1 MSNWTQPLCER
12 CWFSERPDEIPTRF
26 IGQCTVE
33 RCCMCGLE
41 TIAGI
46 FVRRDP
52 ATVPFPDGEDE
63 DDY

>member
-1 MSNWTQPLCER
+1 
-12 CWFSERPDEIPTRF
+12 
-26 IGQCTVE
+26 
-33 RCCMCGLE
+33 MCGLE